1 VDWTYLDP
9 SKKAYV
15 QRYLDNLMETSSM
28 MSGTSDSGVGSSVAP
43 SESGLDEIFGE

>member
-15 QRYLDNLMETSSM
+15 QKYVDNLMETNSM
-28 MSGTSDSGVGSSVAP
+28 MTGTSDSVVGSSVAP
-43 SESGLDEIFGE
+43 SESGLDEILGE